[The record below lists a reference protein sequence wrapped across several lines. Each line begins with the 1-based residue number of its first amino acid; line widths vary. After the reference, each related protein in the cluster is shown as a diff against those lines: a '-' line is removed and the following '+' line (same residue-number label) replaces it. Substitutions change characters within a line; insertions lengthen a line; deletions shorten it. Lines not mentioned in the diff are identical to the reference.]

1 MKTKPFST
9 PIGTLSVL
17 ALLFALAA
25 APLTAVRLTAVP
37 LSAHAAEQILG
48 PDASMDYLDDGS
60 DPASGD
66 DSPSSWTQPDFA
78 ASGGLGAAGW
88 KNANGPFGAKYGRIG
103 DLGDGYLPQT
113 LLEQHEPGT
122 QTNHPSYFFRTTFT
136 LTAAQAAGAVTGT
149 LAYDDSLR
157 VFVNGH
163 RVAGFDD
170 EAITDNL
177 SFGGANADAP
187 LTGEFTAGPGTIVE
201 GKNTL
206 AFEVH
211 QGRPNSTD
219 VYFGLD
225 SLTTAEVA
233 GATAITDPVLQVGG
247 DETSRLVS
255 WMSASAGG
263 GEVRWAEPSEV
274 EDAQLPVTAAHAAT
288 TKAGR
293 SVEDERYFNHARMT
307 GLEAD
312 TEYAYQVGSEE
323 DGYSAPRTFTTGSP
337 GGDAEFLAF
346 GDPQIGH
353 GGGEPDDAIGWKR
366 TLTSA
371 IRTAQ
376 DPRFFISL
384 GDQVESF
391 DDQDQYSLYLA
402 PDATTTLAQATTI
415 GNHDV
420 ASTTYEQHFNRPN
433 VSRAAGSG
441 SSGESGGDYWF
452 INSGVLFINLNTN
465 SLDID
470 AHTAFI
476 DKVVAD
482 HGAAVRWKVL
492 AFHQSIFSTASHY
505 SDSDVEDL
513 REALPPV
520 IARND
525 IDLVLGG
532 HDHVYSR
539 SLLMD
544 ETGTPVAGADDGRRQ
559 EKQKGQALYLTLGSS
574 SGSKFYDY
582 VPNLD
587 WEAKSIHDEMPGFT
601 RIRVTDE
608 SLRATTYEVPV
619 PDRGQGATPAKKVDE
634 VAIVRAGGAVAGA
647 DAAGVDADSKAG
659 GLGIV
664 VPVAALAVTIVLGTG
679 IVAALRRRDR

>member
-1 MKTKPFST
+1 MKTNPFST

-25 APLTAVRLTAVP
+25 APLTAVP

-136 LTAAQAAGAVTGT
+136 LTAAQAAGAVKGT

-206 AFEVH
+206 AFELH

-391 DDQDQYSLYLA
+391 DDQD
-402 PDATTTLAQATTI
+402 
-415 GNHDV
+415 
-420 ASTTYEQHFNRPN
+420 
-433 VSRAAGSG
+433 
-441 SSGESGGDYWF
+441 
-452 INSGVLFINLNTN
+452 
-465 SLDID
+465 
-470 AHTAFI
+470 
-476 DKVVAD
+476 
-482 HGAAVRWKVL
+482 
-492 AFHQSIFSTASHY
+492 
-505 SDSDVEDL
+505 
-513 REALPPV
+513 
-520 IARND
+520 
-525 IDLVLGG
+525 
-532 HDHVYSR
+532 
-539 SLLMD
+539 
-544 ETGTPVAGADDGRRQ
+544 
-559 EKQKGQALYLTLGSS
+559 
-574 SGSKFYDY
+574 
-582 VPNLD
+582 
-587 WEAKSIHDEMPGFT
+587 
-601 RIRVTDE
+601 
-608 SLRATTYEVPV
+608 
-619 PDRGQGATPAKKVDE
+619 
-634 VAIVRAGGAVAGA
+634 
-647 DAAGVDADSKAG
+647 
-659 GLGIV
+659 
-664 VPVAALAVTIVLGTG
+664 
-679 IVAALRRRDR
+679 